1 MIDYKSN
8 EIIEGISKSNL
19 FQKFCIIYNSS
30 EIIHSNFN
38 PEIEKYIVEFV
49 KIQKTIEIGQ
59 YFILDIPNLPIQF
72 ILYHIT
78 DLAYFLGNATHIK
91 SDHIELLDKISEA
104 IYKEALKGIVFSTA
118 NVQGPTPQAWFP
130 NLDENFKNVV
140 AMKSLILLAG
150 NQDERKISSSII
162 PILDDYGLI
171 YLFYIHHPEGRGG
184 IFDSAITIIVD
195 GEIRNLII
203 KHIKKITNHIEI
215 YVKNAAPKLNKDGDL
230 IKSNQNIKELYQ
242 SIEEHLMNIY
252 PIEVFPV
259 GDTKKDIDNLKSS
272 INDLRKMLG
281 NIK

>member
-19 FQKFCIIYNSS
+19 FQKFCIIYDSS

-78 DLAYFLGNATHIK
+78 DLAYFLGNASHIK
-91 SDHIELLDKISEA
+91 SEHIELLDKISEV

-118 NVQGPTPQAWFP
+118 NVHGPTPQTCFP

-184 IFDSAITIIVD
+184 IFDSAITIVVD

-203 KHIKKITNHIEI
+203 KHLKKITNYIEA
-215 YVKNAAPKLNKDGDL
+215 YVKNAAPKLNKEGDL

-242 SIEEHLMNIY
+242 SIEDHLMNIY

-259 GDTKKDIDNLKSS
+259 GDTKKDIDSLKNS